1 MNSTDKDSAINFL
14 TGPAYDSRTHTPAY
28 KQTKV
33 RMEVLGSCDTPPLP
47 KTNPRNKNVIR
58 KTVWKLSENGTV
70 RAMCT

>member
-1 MNSTDKDSAINFL
+1 L

-47 KTNPRNKNVIR
+47 KTNPRNKKRHPQNGVEAQR
-58 KTVWKLSENGTV
+58 KWNRPGYVHLTD
-70 RAMCT
+70 